1 VGSRAAEESRREHAE
16 DGKGQKREES
26 TSWVAQTITHVV
38 KPSFAAKARVSAVVM
53 LPMRWS
59 CCST

>member
-1 VGSRAAEESRREHAE
+1 
-16 DGKGQKREES
+16 
-26 TSWVAQTITHVV
+26 VAQTITHVV